1 MSNTATESLAPSP
14 TRGASATA
22 IATPRP
28 PRASSMRPVIT
39 IARREM
45 AATFD
50 SPIAYI
56 AGTVFLVVT
65 GLLFFFGVSGADDFF
80 AAREATLRP
89 LFEYAP
95 WVLAVILPAVTMR
108 LLAEEKKAGTLEL
121 LVTLPVTDLQIVLGK
136 LLGAVGFLAVALL
149 LTGVFPLLVAMK
161 GAPDL
166 GAVAGG
172 YLGLF
177 LVGTA
182 FLSLGLM
189 TSTWTHNQIVAFIVG
204 LLLCAFFWTA
214 TDALLKA
221 VFDPVPSVL
230 QLLNFQNQF
239 SDFSKGVVDL
249 RNVLYFVA
257 VTAVGVAVS
266 TYSLQSRQWK

>member
-1 MSNTATESLAPSP
+1 MTTTTAPVDALT
-14 TRGASATA
+14 GDGKATSA
-22 IATPRP
+22 IAAPTP
-28 PRASSMRPVIT
+28 PRAMSLKPVWT

-89 LFEYAP
+89 LFDYAP
-95 WVLAVILPAVTMR
+95 WVLSVILPAVTMR
-108 LLAEEKKAGTLEL
+108 LLAEEKKSGTLEL

-136 LLGAVGFLAVALL
+136 LLGALGFLVVALA
-149 LTGVFPLLVAMK
+149 LTAVFPLLVLAK
-161 GAPDL
+161 GTPDV
-166 GAVAGG
+166 GAILGG
-172 YLGLF
+172 YVGLL

-182 FLSLGLM
+182 FLALGLM
-189 TSTWTHNQIVAFIVG
+189 TSTWTHNQIVAFILG

-221 VFDPVPSVL
+221 VFEQVPPTL
-230 QLLNFQNQF
+230 QLLNFQSQF
-239 SDFSKGVVDL
+239 ADFAKGVVDL
-249 RNVLYFVA
+249 RNVLYFLA
-257 VTAVGVAVS
+257 VTAVAVVVS
-266 TYSLQSRQWK
+266 TYSLQSRLWK